1 MNALTLKYI
10 GRDSCDLPV
19 YETEE
24 GQLLVDTDP
33 RCDSSPNLCTKL
45 NNNFDGEPDTPI
57 RYIAK
62 YKDVSIITFLP
73 ERDVW

>member
-1 MNALTLKYI
+1 MNDLILTFI
-10 GRDSCDLPV
+10 GRDSWDRPV

-33 RCDSSPNLCTKL
+33 RCDSSPNLCTKSG
-45 NNNFDGEPDTPI
+45 NSFDGEPDTPI
-57 RYIAK
+57 RYITK

>member
-1 MNALTLKYI
+1 MNALTLKFI
-10 GRDSCDLPV
+10 GMDDWSRPV

-33 RCDSSPNLCTKL
+33 RCVYPNLCTKSG
-45 NNNFDGEPDTPI
+45 NNFDGEPDTPI
-57 RYIAK
+57 RYINK

-73 ERDVW
+73 ERKVW